1 MKNYIIDLKKTNE
14 FQYLHSLKFKFYLL
28 QRNIFTVQIE
38 IINPIDHI
46 INLNDPKMIYLTS
59 QFYNSYL

>member
-1 MKNYIIDLKKTNE
+1 MKNYIIDLKNTNG
-14 FQYLHSLKFKFYLL
+14 FQYLYSLKFKFYLL